1 MCTCVGNI
9 EATYSKQAKKNI
21 KIKMQREILLV
32 KSASKNYKCS
42 SRLHILQQ
50 QQKYVHT
57 KILFS
62 VLYTESQNKLFFF
75 CCCCCIV
82 VRSWQKFYN
91 REWILYILYFRFA
104 GTFIESENRFSSH
117 KTTEN
122 ENENEN
128 MCAACAK
135 MCAFVHFS
143 HVFFVVGKIC
153 SYKEGWEKGKFSG
166 KCTKWTSFL

>member
-62 VLYTESQNKLFFF
+62 VLYTESQNKLFFSAAVAASLFVHGKNFTPENEFCIFCILDLPALLLKVKTDFPLTKLPKMKMKMKICVLFLCSLCQNVCFCAYFACVF
-75 CCCCCIV
+75 CCWKNLFIQ
-82 VRSWQKFYN
+82 RRM
-91 REWILYILYFRFA
+91 REREI
-104 GTFIESENRFSSH
+104 
-117 KTTEN
+117 
-122 ENENEN
+122 
-128 MCAACAK
+128 
-135 MCAFVHFS
+135 
-143 HVFFVVGKIC
+143 
-153 SYKEGWEKGKFSG
+153 
-166 KCTKWTSFL
+166 